1 MSVVYGLKL
10 ACDLYYYFA
19 AIALFGALVHAS
31 GALIAL
37 PVLLGIGAG
46 AGFAAAGKGQWARYL
61 PLSLCLVAMPWLQG
75 PADVLRAL
83 PALAYAVL
91 YVRGNRRATDYD
103 YACERFRQGM
113 FLMPLCLF
121 FCLTLGAE
129 SFLSAVPPLFL
140 HLTLSVTLL
149 RMLRHEDRTIAQKR
163 FQAMNLMGVAGACGL
178 GALLSTDW
186 ALWAFKAVALFL
198 YDFALLPVLRA
209 VLWLVNG
216 VLRGISWLLSLLP
229 WGDGAMDAP
238 QLDAEFAQET
248 ELQMELGVT
257 AEQVAANPVV
267 KYVLAALGIV
277 ALCALTFALLRILS
291 RQMSR
296 DAAVERREERESID
310 ASRRGESAGGA
321 LRRRKDPVDA
331 VRYTYRKFLRLAQ
344 SRSVPINERQNS
356 LQIRNL
362 SRTRFEESALD
373 ALRETYIR
381 ARYGEISGPEDVQRA
396 KDAYERLRATSRRG

>member
-1 MSVVYGLKL
+1 M
-10 ACDLYYYFA
+10 
-19 AIALFGALVHAS
+19 
-31 GALIAL
+31 
-37 PVLLGIGAG
+37 
-46 AGFAAAGKGQWARYL
+46 
-61 PLSLCLVAMPWLQG
+61 
-75 PADVLRAL
+75 
-83 PALAYAVL
+83 
-91 YVRGNRRATDYD
+91 
-103 YACERFRQGM
+103 
-113 FLMPLCLF
+113 
-121 FCLTLGAE
+121 
-129 SFLSAVPPLFL
+129 
-140 HLTLSVTLL
+140 
-149 RMLRHEDRTIAQKR
+149 
-163 FQAMNLMGVAGACGL
+163 
-178 GALLSTDW
+178 
-186 ALWAFKAVALFL
+186 
-198 YDFALLPVLRA
+198 
-209 VLWLVNG
+209 
-216 VLRGISWLLSLLP
+216 
-229 WGDGAMDAP
+229 
-238 QLDAEFAQET
+238 
-248 ELQMELGVT
+248 
-257 AEQVAANPVV
+257 